1 MRLGIPDT
9 LGLGIPDTSEAGER
23 REATHAIARSTARLT
38 AFGDLDTALADQ
50 RLENGIQFA
59 AADVAATQGVGA
71 VDFRP
76 GDPLLPAL
84 VVDLADSAVPGIFA
98 EHDQDKPLTVRQ
110 RLRRPVQ
117 GLYDQADPH

>member
-1 MRLGIPDT
+1 LRLGIPDT

-38 AFGDLDTALADQ
+38 AFGDLDAALADQ

-59 AADVAATQGVGA
+59 AADVASTQDIGA
-71 VDFRP
+71 IDFRP
-76 GDPLLPAL
+76 GNPLLMAF
-84 VVDLADSAVPGIFA
+84 VVPLAESAVPGVFG
-98 EHDQDKPLTVRQ
+98 EHDQDKPLAVRQ
-110 RLRRPVQ
+110 RFRRPVQ